1 MIASNKLSSFLLKIC
16 LTGSAALIASTPSMA
31 QDSERI
37 KQLEREVQDIKMRLA
52 NLEAPGK
59 SSDSQKI
66 VLTDKY
72 KNIANWRMLKKGMSF
87 DEVRAILGEPYRI
100 NGGTITNWLYT
111 NQSTIARANFYKDKL
126 DDWSEP

>member
-1 MIASNKLSSFLLKIC
+1 MITSNKLSSLLLKIC
-16 LTGSAALIASTPSMA
+16 LTGCAALVASTPSMA

-59 SSDSQKI
+59 SSDSQTI

-87 DEVRAILGEPYRI
+87 DEVRALLGEPFRI
-100 NGGTITNWLYT
+100 NGGTITYWFYT
-111 NQSTIARANFYKDKL
+111 NQPTIARATFYRDKL

>member
-1 MIASNKLSSFLLKIC
+1 MITSNKLSSFLLKIC
-16 LTGSAALIASTPSMA
+16 LTGCAAIVASTPSMA

-37 KQLEREVQDIKMRLA
+37 KQLEKEVQDIKMRLA

-59 SSDSQKI
+59 SSDIPKI

-87 DEVRAILGEPYRI
+87 DEVRALLGEPIRI
-100 NGGTITNWLYT
+100 NGGTITYWFYT
-111 NQSTIARANFYKDKL
+111 NQPTIARATFYRDKL